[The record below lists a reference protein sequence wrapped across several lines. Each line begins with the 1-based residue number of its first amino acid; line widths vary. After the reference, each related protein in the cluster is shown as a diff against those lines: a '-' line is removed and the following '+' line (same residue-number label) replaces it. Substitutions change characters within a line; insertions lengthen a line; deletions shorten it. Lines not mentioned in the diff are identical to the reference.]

1 MGDMT
6 HQTKRPIRLSPYS
19 LFSVLGPV
27 VVSLFDVTSQ
37 SVCICGLIGTEE
49 SYNEML
55 ALQTEAD
62 RQIQK
67 ATLQANELIVQLAA
81 SQQELKQLDDEM
93 KVAVN
98 GRQNAKKKLERRCL
112 EFETL
117 KLRLKEVLGPDYKPN
132 VL

>member
-1 MGDMT
+1 VA
-6 HQTKRPIRLSPYS
+6 
-19 LFSVLGPV
+19 VL
-27 VVSLFDVTSQ
+27 VSFCLV
-37 SVCICGLIGTEE
+37 GTEE

-55 ALQTEAD
+55 ALQSEAD

-93 KVAVN
+93 TVAVK
-98 GRQNAKKKLERRCL
+98 GRLNAKKKLERRCL

-117 KLRLKEVLGPDYKPN
+117 KLRLSEVLGPDYKPN
-132 VL
+132 ISF

>member
-1 MGDMT
+1 MT
-6 HQTKRPIRLSPYS
+6 DLLQCVPDDRLAELIQSLYSKQLEEYEGVEAELKR
-19 LFSVLGPV
+19 
-27 VVSLFDVTSQ
+27 
-37 SVCICGLIGTEE
+37 TEE

-55 ALQTEAD
+55 ALQSEAD

-93 KVAVN
+93 TVAVK
-98 GRQNAKKKLERRCL
+98 GRLNAKKKLERRCL

-117 KLRLKEVLGPDYKPN
+117 KLRLSEVLGPDYKPN
-132 VL
+132 ISF